1 MISRTDEPQ
10 DPLAHARKLLK
21 DVFGFDDFR
30 DGQEDVIAAVLEGKD
45 VLCVMPTGA
54 GKSLCYQLP
63 ALMRPGLTLVVSP
76 LISLMQDQITSLRAR
91 DVPAAAINS
100 AVPYEQ
106 QQEHLRAAEAGR
118 LRLLFV
124 APERFR
130 NRSFRNRITSLRV
143 DLVAIDEAHC
153 ISQWGHDFRPDYRR
167 LGAAVEGL
175 GHPQVLA
182 LTATAT
188 PDVQND
194 VVEQL
199 SMRDPARFIRG
210 IVRDNLS
217 YHVVHARRR
226 DGKDQHVIDF
236 ARAPGAMLVY
246 CATRKQVERLY
257 DVLRRAGHKPLR
269 YHAGRPDDERADVQ
283 HAFLEGG
290 APLLLATNAFGMGV
304 DRPDIRHVVHY
315 DIPGSVEAYVQES
328 GRAGRDGKPA
338 RCTLLYHPGDIH
350 IQRFFIEAS
359 NPTREVVLE
368 VFRVLRDVG
377 ARRVE
382 LTTEAIA
389 QRLRIQA
396 PASAVGAA
404 LAVLDRAA
412 VVRRRRRGEGAARV
426 MVLPAPGE
434 LFQMNPLPPGL
445 SRLLATLVERF
456 GVDKNVSIDLEAF
469 ARSRDVTEETI
480 RRGLNRLHD
489 LGRIH
494 YVPPFRGR
502 ATELDEELPDDALD
516 AVDFDALETKRR
528 HEEGKLDEMVG
539 YAHTPGCRVIHLLR
553 CFGAEA
559 QGPCGRCDRCA
570 GRGKAKRTRSPQS
583 RDTVL
588 TVLEAVSAF
597 NGRYGFRKLA
607 GHLAGS
613 KAGGVGTGPLSRGP
627 TRGKLSALGVA
638 GAERHLR
645 DCLDAGL
652 LRLVPH
658 KLGNSGRSV
667 HLVGLSKA
675 GRAVLKGE
683 PLPSSLQ

>member
-1 MISRTDEPQ
+1 MT
-10 DPLAHARKLLK
+10 
-21 DVFGFDDFR
+21 
-30 DGQEDVIAAVLEGKD
+30 
-45 VLCVMPTGA
+45 
-54 GKSLCYQLP
+54 
-63 ALMRPGLTLVVSP
+63 ALG
-76 LISLMQDQITSLRAR
+76 
-91 DVPAAAINS
+91 VPAAAINS
-100 AVPYEQ
+100 SVPFEE
-106 QQEHLRAAEAGR
+106 QQEHLAAAESGK

-130 NRSFRNRITSLRV
+130 NQRFRRRITSLRV

-167 LGAAVEGL
+167 LGTALEAL
-175 GHPQVLA
+175 GQPQTLA

-188 PDVQND
+188 PEVQDD

-226 DGKDQHVIDF
+226 EAKDQAVLEAVRD
-236 ARAPGAMLVY
+236 PGATLIY

-257 DVLRRAGHKPLR
+257 DVLRRGGHKPLR
-269 YHAGRPDDERADVQ
+269 YHAGRPDDERAKVQ
-283 HAFLEGG
+283 HAFLEEG

-304 DRPDIRHVVHY
+304 DRPDIRHVIHY

-338 RCTLLYHPGDIH
+338 RCTLLYNPGDIH

-377 ARRVE
+377 ARRIE

-389 QRLRIQA
+389 ERLRIQA

-404 LAVLDRAA
+404 LSVLDRAA

-426 MVLPAPGE
+426 LVLPAPGE
-434 LFQMNPLPPGL
+434 LFQVSPLPPGL

-456 GVDKNVSIDLEAF
+456 GVDHSAEIDLEAF
-469 ARSRDVTEETI
+469 ARSRDVTVETV

-502 ATELDEELPDDALD
+502 ATELDDELPDDALE
-516 AVDFDALETKRR
+516 AVDFDELDRKRQ

-559 QGPCGRCDRCA
+559 EGPCGRCDRCA
-570 GRGKAKRTRSPQS
+570 GRGRSKRKPSSHTRETIM
-583 RDTVL
+583 TVL
-588 TVLEAVSAF
+588 QAVQAF
-597 NGRYGFRKLA
+597 DRRYGFRKLA

-613 KAGGVGTGPLSRGP
+613 NAGGVGTGPLSRGA
-627 TRGKLSALGVA
+627 TRGKLSLLGVA
-638 GAERHLR
+638 GCERQLR

-652 LRLVPH
+652 LKLVPH
-658 KLGNSGRSV
+658 KLGRSGRSV
-667 HLVGLSKA
+667 HLVSLSKT

-683 PLPSSLQ
+683 PLPASLG